1 MGRFVYVWIDEHRHE
16 LVVNMPEHPVI
27 LDADLTRLA
36 QVFSNL
42 LNNAAKYTSPGG
54 HIELTVTPC
63 DQDVTITVKDNGM
76 GIPTSMLPKVF
87 ELFTQVDRTLERSQ
101 GGLGI
106 GLTLV
111 QRLVELHGGKVTA
124 ASGGYGQGSEFTVN
138 LPCVIVNITNANEHS
153 PPLHGKL
160 ERRKILVV
168 DDNVD
173 SAKSL
178 AILLGIMGNEV
189 EVVHDGAEAVAM
201 SERFNPDVILMDI
214 GMPRLNGYE
223 ACMAI
228 RKLPNWNRPVIVAC
242 TGWGQEE
249 DRQKSRD
256 AGFNFHLVKPVD
268 PTSLERLLAGL
279 SDSDVRESEQ
289 HGAT

>member
-1 MGRFVYVWIDEHRHE
+1 
-16 LVVNMPEHPVI
+16 MPDHPVI
-27 LDADLTRLA
+27 LDADSTRLA

-42 LNNAAKYTSPGG
+42 LNNAAKYTNPGG
-54 HIELTVTPC
+54 HIELTVTSHEH
-63 DQDVTITVKDNGM
+63 DVTVSVKDDGM
-76 GIPTSMLPKVF
+76 GIPSAMLPKVF

-124 ASGGYGQGSEFTVN
+124 SSGGYGHGSEFVVS
-138 LPCVIVNITNANEHS
+138 LPCIIPSYVTENEDAS
-153 PPLHGKL
+153 PARGKL

-178 AILLGIMGNEV
+178 AILLGIMGNQV
-189 EVVHDGAEAVAM
+189 EVVHDGADAVTKAEAFA
-201 SERFNPDVILMDI
+201 PDVILMDI

-228 RKLPNWNRPVIVAC
+228 RKLPGGNKPVIVAC

-249 DRQKSRD
+249 DRQRSRA

-268 PTSLERLLAGL
+268 PTSLEKLLAGL
-279 SDSDVRESEQ
+279 SDSDVP
-289 HGAT
+289 H